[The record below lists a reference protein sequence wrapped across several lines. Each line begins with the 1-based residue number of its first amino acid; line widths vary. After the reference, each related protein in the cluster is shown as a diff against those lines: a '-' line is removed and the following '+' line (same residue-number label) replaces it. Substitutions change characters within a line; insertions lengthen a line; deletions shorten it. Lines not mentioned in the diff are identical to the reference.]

1 MAKKSLNFSEMG
13 KRASET
19 GHQLAAQDRDQ
30 EQAVA
35 AQRIEMPLD
44 QIFNRPDG
52 DTRAV
57 DPLHVL
63 DLAESFVAVGLL
75 EPLVLDAK
83 NHLVAGAHR
92 WAAVRLLASNDRKA
106 EFEALLTGPIPGKRS
121 LIDERLQALPPDTKP
136 WQTIPV
142 HRLNIDARE
151 NPQAALAAEV
161 AENERRRDY
170 TKIEVKQLAERLK
183 SHGFRHV
190 VGRPKAGE
198 KSLTPALEA
207 IVGKSRATIWRMLGD
222 SPEIVSN
229 ETISTP
235 TALAI
240 RKIEGAIRLLDTDE
254 GHSDIVNTL
263 KELVNR
269 LR

>member
-1 MAKKSLNFSEMG
+1 MTKKILNFAEMG
-13 KRASET
+13 KRAAET

-35 AQRIEMPLD
+35 AQRMDMPLD

-52 DTRAV
+52 DTRSV

-63 DLAESFVAVGLL
+63 DLAESIAAVGLL
-75 EPLVLDAK
+75 EPLVLYVM

-92 WAAVRLLASNDRKA
+92 RAAVRLLAATDRIA
-106 EFEALLTGPIPGKRS
+106 EFDSLLSGAVLRKRA
-121 LIDERLQALPPDTKP
+121 LIDERLLALPLETAP

-142 HRLNIDARE
+142 HRLPFNAKT

-170 TKIEVKQLAERLK
+170 TKSEVKQLAERLK
-183 SHGFRHV
+183 SSGFRHV

-222 SPEIVSN
+222 SSEIVSS

-235 TALAI
+235 VAQAR
-240 RKIEGAIRLLDTDE
+240 RKIQGAINLLNE
-254 GHSDIVNTL
+254 YEQHSGAVKAL
-263 KELVNR
+263 KEIFESLS
-269 LR
+269 